1 MSSKVEIIGN
11 VGKDPVIKQ
20 TSTGWT
26 IVSFSIADNKLMS
39 GVKKTMW
46 FDVKF
51 ITKDLDSILFCA
63 KKGNFVVVTGR
74 LDIEEWQSQDG
85 VQKKK
90 VVIIGNKIENKIFI
104 KKDKEQKS
112 VEQEDKFKEPKD
124 IIIDEDENLPF

>member
-1 MSSKVEIIGN
+1 MSTKVEIIGN
-11 VGKDPVIKQ
+11 IGKDPVIKQ

-26 IVSFSIADNKLMS
+26 IVSFSVADNKLIS

-51 ITKDLDSILFCA
+51 ITKDMDSILLCA
-63 KKGNFVVVTGR
+63 KKGNFVVITGR

-90 VVIIGNKIENKIFI
+90 VVIIGNKIENKVLT
-104 KKDKEQKS
+104 KKDNEQK
-112 VEQEDKFKEPKD
+112 VVDKEIKENIIEDD
-124 IIIDEDENLPF
+124 LPF